1 MDVATLVGT
10 GGPLAV
16 LAVMAGLFLRAY
28 LQTLKIIR
36 DQMVEMYT
44 ETRNLQSQI
53 FAGLEDQLRTKE
65 EEVQLLRLQMAKLKA
80 QLDTAKKT
88 TRLEQKRRT
97 SVPRQRSS
105 KSDTDKNLPSSEIA
119 R

>member
-28 LQTLKIIR
+28 LQTLRIIR

-44 ETRNLQSQI
+44 ETRSLQSQL
-53 FAGLEDQLRTKE
+53 FAGLEAQLRTKE
-65 EEVQLLRLQMAKLKA
+65 EEAQVLRSQMAKLEAKLHA
-80 QLDTAKKT
+80 AKKT
-88 TRLEQKRRT
+88 TRLEQKRRA
-97 SVPRQRSS
+97 SVPSQRSTQ
-105 KSDTDKNLPSSEIA
+105 SDTDKNPPPSGLP